1 MPEHSVGHLGAQFH
15 ALLIK
20 AHRFTG
26 SLENP
31 NTSFDVHR
39 EVQDAAYMHF
49 GYPDLAMAGGR
60 TPAPTPPSP
69 VLHRCVVVL

>member
-20 AHRFTG
+20 AHRVTG
-26 SLENP
+26 SQENP

-39 EVQDAAYMHF
+39 GVQGAAYMHF
-49 GYPDLAMAGGR
+49 WIP
-60 TPAPTPPSP
+60 
-69 VLHRCVVVL
+69 